1 MTEHLPEC
9 ACNHADERG
18 CFLISA
24 ETDRCVD
31 CICPQL
37 RACERRV
44 LEEEQSYL
52 PAVLFGNGDEKA
64 VLQIRDTAYAAG
76 VQAARD
82 AVAGVAVR
90 KDTSH
95 DMRVQALA
103 AIDALRVPDF
113 LAGSQEPAYPRKEKP

>member
-1 MTEHLPEC
+1 MSEHLPEC
-9 ACNHADERG
+9 PDQHSSHDG
-18 CFLISA
+18 
-24 ETDRCVD
+24 T
-31 CICPQL
+31 CICDRL
-37 RACERRV
+37 RACEQRV
-44 LEEEQSYL
+44 REEEQSHL

-64 VLQIRDTAYAAG
+64 VLQIRDMAYAAG

-103 AIDALRVPDF
+103 AIDAL
-113 LAGSQEPAYPRKEKP
+113 KEKP